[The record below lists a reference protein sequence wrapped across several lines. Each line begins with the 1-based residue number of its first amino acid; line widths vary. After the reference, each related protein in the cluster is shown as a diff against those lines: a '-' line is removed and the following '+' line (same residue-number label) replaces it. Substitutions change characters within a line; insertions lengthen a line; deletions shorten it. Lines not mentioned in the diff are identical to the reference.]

1 MVIAFEPVKKL
12 KVLESTILPSE
23 AQSRWWNQLL
33 GKLSEVECVY
43 CGQCSVRCPTA
54 ALIVK
59 SEVDKAWEA
68 VLDPE
73 KFVVAQIA
81 PAVRVAVGE
90 ALIRTGRDQYWKNC
104 CCLEN

>member
-1 MVIAFEPVKKL
+1 MEPAFGKK
-12 KVLESTILPSE
+12 SE
-23 AQSRWWNQLL
+23 I
-33 GKLSEVECVY
+33 KCVY
-43 CGQCSVRCPTA
+43 CDSARLCPTA

-81 PAVRVAVGE
+81 PAVQGSW
-90 ALIRTGRDQYWKNC
+90 ALD
-104 CCLEN
+104 

>member
-1 MVIAFEPVKKL
+1 MEPAFGK
-12 KVLESTILPSE
+12 
-23 AQSRWWNQLL
+23 
-33 GKLSEVECVY
+33 KLSEVECVY

-73 KFVVAQIA
+73 KLVVAQIA

-90 ALIRTGRDQYWKNC
+90 AFG
-104 CCLEN
+104 LERERSVLEKLLP